1 MRLLVATVIAVLAYA
16 APASAQV
23 FQAIDDTGDNHRW
36 EPTSL
41 TVQVGDTV
49 TWRYDGTQLAHN
61 VLSKS
66 PNWNPPLSTPA
77 SNSDPRPVTYTF
89 TAEGVYD
96 FVCFY
101 HESTMRGTVTV
112 GSPPPPPPPPLSEQH
127 WANDQSPP
135 RIVEL
140 ADRARPRLT
149 RVRVAAVRN
158 GARVRFRL
166 SERSRVSVRFR
177 LAGVIVKATRRTV
190 RAGRHS
196 FLVRDRRMQGR
207 YRVEVFARDL
217 AGNRSPTKRASVR
230 VR

>member
-1 MRLLVATVIAVLAYA
+1 VRLLVATVAAVLAFA

-23 FQAIDDTGDNHRW
+23 FQAVDDLSGENNRW

-61 VLSKS
+61 VLSKT
-66 PNWNPPLSTPA
+66 PNWNVSTPA

-101 HESTMRGTVTV
+101 HESTMTGRVTV

-127 WANDQSPP
+127 WVNDAPAPSRLELRDERPP
-135 RIVEL
+135 RL
-140 ADRARPRLT
+140 RG
-149 RVRVAAVRN
+149 VRVAAVRD

-166 SERSRVSVRFR
+166 SERSRVSVRFK
-177 LAGVIVKATRRTV
+177 LAGITVKAARRTF

-217 AGNRSPTKRASVR
+217 AGNRSPTKRTSVR
-230 VR
+230 VA

>member
-1 MRLLVATVIAVLAYA
+1 VRLLVTTVAAVLAFA

-23 FQAIDDTGDNHRW
+23 FQAVDDLTGENNRW
-36 EPTSL
+36 APTSL

-66 PNWNPPLSTPA
+66 PNWNVSSPA
-77 SNSDPRPVTYTF
+77 STSDPRPVTYTF
-89 TAEGVYD
+89 SAEGVYE

-101 HESTMRGTVTV
+101 HESTMIGTVTV
-112 GSPPPPPPPPLSEQH
+112 GSPPPPPPPPLSDQH
-127 WANDQSPP
+127 WVNDEPAPS
-135 RIVEL
+135 RLEL
-140 ADRARPRLT
+140 RDERRPRL
-149 RVRVAAVRN
+149 RGVRVAGVRN
-158 GARVRFRL
+158 GARVRFRV
-166 SERSRVSVRFR
+166 SERSRVIVRFR
-177 LAGVIVKATRRTV
+177 LGGITVKRARRTF

-196 FLVRDRRMQGR
+196 FLVRDRRLHGR

-217 AGNRSPTKRASVR
+217 AGNRSRTKRTSVR